1 MKKADKKIIEELNF
15 DTLFNRIE
23 ELSKSVEN
31 LALITDETLDTT
43 VELTKHIISLQEDF
57 ITVINRLNEV
67 ELSVEGKVT
76 TKELFVSPADFNG
89 EIETPYPGKT
99 KRRYRRSSKIQ
110 RVVTNLKRLIRNHAT
125 P

>member
-1 MKKADKKIIEELNF
+1 MAKATMESKRIKKVGKLKERAAKIAKKKE
-15 DTLFNRIE
+15 D
-23 ELSKSVEN
+23 
-31 LALITDETLDTT
+31 A
-43 VELTKHIISLQEDF
+43 SL
-57 ITVINRLNEV
+57 
-67 ELSVEGKVT
+67 
-76 TKELFVSPADFNG
+76 

>member
-1 MKKADKKIIEELNF
+1 MKIEEKLILDLNKKI
-15 DTLFNRIE
+15 TQ
-23 ELSKSVEN
+23 LSKTVEG
-31 LALITDETLDTT
+31 LAIITDETLDTT

-67 ELSVEGKVT
+67 ELSIEERVT
-76 TKELFVSPADFNG
+76 TKELFVSPVRDFDG
-89 EIETPYPGKT
+89 EIGTPYPK
-99 KRRYRRSSKIQ
+99 KAKRYRGPSKIQ

>member
-1 MKKADKKIIEELNF
+1 MKIEEKLILDLNKKI
-15 DTLFNRIE
+15 TQ
-23 ELSKSVEN
+23 LSKTVEG
-31 LALITDETLDTT
+31 LAIITDETLDTT

-67 ELSVEGKVT
+67 ELSIEERVT
-76 TKELFVSPADFNG
+76 TKELFVSPVRDFDG
-89 EIETPYPGKT
+89 EIGTPYPK
-99 KRRYRRSSKIQ
+99 KAKRYRRPSKIQ